1 MTMYAINQDGGHY
14 DDLADLNEA
23 IGLAEELLGGMQ
35 PGTEATFTV
44 ENEDGYLM
52 AAVTNRRIVGSFN
65 KETYDEHGRACV
77 YMGTEE
83 FDATDTVLLLEHAQL
98 VELQDGYENTD
109 HIGKQYID
117 WAGPCSVSLVDAICD
132 YFGVGDLEDITP
144 EALLDARNRAHPQ
157 PQVERTLTLTIKVT
171 VRVSSG
177 ASVDAFVENLDYS
190 LTSNTAGVVVAATEI
205 VEAN

>member
-1 MTMYAINQDGGHY
+1 MTIYTINQDGGHY
-14 DDLADLNEA
+14 DDLADLNQA
-23 IGLAEELLGGMQ
+23 ISLAEELLGGVM
-35 PGTEATFTV
+35 PGSEATFTV
-44 ENEDGYLM
+44 ETEDGTLM

-65 KETYDEHGRACV
+65 KETYGERGRAGQ
-77 YMGTEE
+77 YMGTED

-157 PQVERTLTLTIKVT
+157 PQVERTLTLTLKVT

-190 LTSNTAGVVVAATEI
+190 VVSNTAGIVVASTEI

>member
-1 MTMYAINQDGGHY
+1 M
-14 DDLADLNEA
+14 
-23 IGLAEELLGGMQ
+23 
-35 PGTEATFTV
+35 
-44 ENEDGYLM
+44 
-52 AAVTNRRIVGSFN
+52 
-65 KETYDEHGRACV
+65 
-77 YMGTEE
+77 
-83 FDATDTVLLLEHAQL
+83 
-98 VELQDGYENTD
+98 
-109 HIGKQYID
+109 
-117 WAGPCSVSLVDAICD
+117 SLVDAICD

>member
-1 MTMYAINQDGGHY
+1 MTIYTINQDGGHY
-14 DDLADLNEA
+14 DDLADLNQA
-23 IGLAEELLGGMQ
+23 ISLAEELLGGVM
-35 PGTEATFTV
+35 PGSETTFTV
-44 ENEDGYLM
+44 ETEDGTLM

-65 KETYDEHGRACV
+65 KETYGERGRPGQ
-77 YMGTEE
+77 YMGTED

-157 PQVERTLTLTIKVT
+157 PQVERTLTLTLKVT

-190 LTSNTAGVVVAATEI
+190 VVSNTAGIVVASTEI
-205 VEAN
+205 VEAA